1 MSKERAQRRAER
13 DLLARQR
20 QSEQEAARQ
29 RQLDRQRRR
38 RLRTRLVRSVSW
50 RGGSRASA
58 RVKERRAVIASTLL
72 VVVVLTYLL
81 TGSIGMVIG
90 ILLIASIATPALV
103 AVFLDRSKK

>member
-13 DLLARQR
+13 ESLARQR
-20 QSEQEAARQ
+20 QSEQDAARQ

-38 RLRTRLVRSVSW
+38 RLRAKLVKSVSW
-50 RGGSRASA
+50 RGGSTTSA
-58 RVKERRAVIASTLL
+58 RVKERRAMIASTLL

-81 TGSIGMVIG
+81 TGSIAMVIG
-90 ILLIASIATPALV
+90 ILLIASIATPALI